1 MENPGDTVMGAHRTT
16 FTYEDF
22 KQLPEDGY
30 RYEILN
36 GDLVQEPPPRP
47 MHQII
52 SANLFATMR
61 QFALEHR
68 LGLVL
73 YAPVGVVLSEVNVLE
88 PDLIFISRDETDLLT
103 EENVAGAPTLVVEIL
118 SPSTRKRDLTVK
130 RRIYESFRVKE
141 YWLVDPDG
149 KTIDVL
155 ALTETGYVSRGALTT
170 GDTLTS
176 PLFPGLAI
184 DVADVFRNPFLY

>member
-1 MENPGDTVMGAHRTT
+1 MGAHRSV
-16 FTYEDF
+16 FTYADYKE
-22 KQLPEDGY
+22 LPEDGY

-36 GDLVQEPPPRP
+36 GDLVREPSPRP

-52 SANLFATMR
+52 SGNLFATLR

-73 YAPVGVVLSEVNVLE
+73 DAPVDVVLSEVNVLE
-88 PDLIFISRDETDLLT
+88 PDLIFIPRDETALLT
-103 EENVAGAPTLVVEIL
+103 EENIAGAPTLVVEIL

-141 YWLVDPDG
+141 YWLVDPDSR
-149 KTIDVL
+149 TINVL
-155 ALTETGYVSRGALTT
+155 ALTETGYVSKGALTT

-184 DVADVFRNPFLY
+184 DVADVFRNPFLYQ